1 VLQICSLELIY
12 QYISSINQSNIWQC
26 CTFSDVIVIITLL
39 TNLKVVM
46 FQYCFSKKN
55 GFAYARTLIFVIFLG
70 VSLKF
75 ILNFMPP
82 NFILIF
88 WSLYLF
94 SDSSA
99 EPCGRSWWFFVK
111 SASYLSTYSR
121 SCMRSEYLCWCN
133 LFERKN
139 MDNIFLIISA
149 LSIIWSQNWSLQQI
163 LATAE
168 FYSAIDL
175 KFMRRSSDYSRHA
188 SGKMIALC

>member
-1 VLQICSLELIY
+1 MWLS
-12 QYISSINQSNIWQC
+12 QSQH
-26 CTFSDVIVIITLL
+26 L

-46 FQYCFSKKN
+46 LSVFSKKN
-55 GFAYARTLIFVIFLG
+55 AFAYARAFIFVIFLG

-175 KFMRRSSDYSRHA
+175 KFMRRSSDWNSCFCDRFEIHA